1 MILSHLAHPIVGF
14 MAHPGLINPGIFVYI
29 NYQTQKTKLMKK
41 LKLQVQISVDG
52 FIAGP
57 NGEMDWLTWNATEDF
72 IQYVTELTDS
82 CETMLLGRKLAD
94 GFIPYWTDITNR
106 PEDPQYSFARKMV
119 DMPKIVFSN
128 TLKKSNWDNTEIAE
142 NNLVTAVNNLKTQP
156 GKDIVMYGG
165 AEFVTS
171 VIKAG
176 LIDEYHLFVNP
187 AAAGKGMSI
196 FGGLEK
202 PGQLK
207 LVKAT
212 PLANGI
218 VILCYK
224 PA

>member
-1 MILSHLAHPIVGF
+1 
-14 MAHPGLINPGIFVYI
+14 
-29 NYQTQKTKLMKK
+29 MKK

-82 CETMLLGRKLAD
+82 CDTMLLGRKLAD
-94 GFIPYWTDITNR
+94 GFIPYWTDITTR

-119 DMPKIVFSN
+119 DMPKIVFS
-128 TLKKSNWDNTEIAE
+128 KSLNKSIWGNTEIAKKDLATE
-142 NNLVTAVNNLKTQP
+142 VNRLKQQS

-171 VIKAG
+171 VIEAN

-202 PGQLK
+202 PRQLNLIK
-207 LVKAT
+207 VT
-212 PLANGI
+212 PLKNGI
-218 VILCYK
+218 VILCYR

>member
-1 MILSHLAHPIVGF
+1 
-14 MAHPGLINPGIFVYI
+14 
-29 NYQTQKTKLMKK
+29 MKK

-72 IQYVTELTDS
+72 IKYVIELTDS
-82 CETMLLGRKLAD
+82 CDTMLLGRKLAD
-94 GFIPYWTDITNR
+94 GFIPYWTDITTR

-128 TLKKSNWDNTEIAE
+128 TLDKSSWDNTTIAKHD
-142 NNLVTAVNNLKTQP
+142 LVTEINELKKRE

-165 AEFVTS
+165 SEFVSS
-171 VIKAG
+171 VIKAN

-187 AAAGKGMSI
+187 AAAGKGMAI
-196 FGGLEK
+196 FGGLDK
-202 PGQLK
+202 PHQLV
-207 LVKAT
+207 LVKVT
-212 PLANGI
+212 PLTNGI

>member
-1 MILSHLAHPIVGF
+1 
-14 MAHPGLINPGIFVYI
+14 
-29 NYQTQKTKLMKK
+29 MKQ

-57 NGEMDWLTWNATEDF
+57 NGEMDWLAWNATEDF

-82 CETMLLGRKLAD
+82 CDTMLLGRKLAD
-94 GFIPYWTDITNR
+94 GFIPYWTDITTR
-106 PEDPQYSFARKMV
+106 PKDPQYSFARKMV

-128 TLKKSNWDNTEIAE
+128 TLDKSSWDNTQIAKSDSVTEI
-142 NNLVTAVNNLKTQP
+142 NDLKKQD

-202 PGQLK
+202 PGQLS
-207 LVKAT
+207 LIKAT
-212 PLANGI
+212 PLTNGI
-218 VILCYK
+218 VVLCYK

>member
-1 MILSHLAHPIVGF
+1 
-14 MAHPGLINPGIFVYI
+14 
-29 NYQTQKTKLMKK
+29 MKK

-82 CETMLLGRKLAD
+82 CDTMLLGRKLAD
-94 GFIPYWTDITNR
+94 GFIPYWTDITTR
-106 PEDPQYSFARKMV
+106 PDDPQYSFARKMV
-119 DMPKIVFSN
+119 DMPKIVFSK
-128 TLKKSNWDNTEIAE
+128 TLDKSSWDNTTIAK
-142 NNLVTAVNNLKTQP
+142 NDLVTEVNDLKERD

-165 AEFVTS
+165 AEFVS
-171 VIKAG
+171 SAIEAG

-187 AAAGKGMSI
+187 AAAGRGMSI

-202 PGQLK
+202 PRQLNLIK
-207 LVKAT
+207 VT
-212 PLANGI
+212 PLNNGV

>member
-1 MILSHLAHPIVGF
+1 
-14 MAHPGLINPGIFVYI
+14 
-29 NYQTQKTKLMKK
+29 MKK

-82 CETMLLGRKLAD
+82 CDTMLLGRKLAD
-94 GFIPYWTDITNR
+94 GFIPYWTDITTR

-119 DMPKIVFSN
+119 DIPKIVFSR
-128 TLKKSNWDNTEIAE
+128 TLNKSNWDNTEIAK
-142 NNLVTAVNNLKTQP
+142 NDLVIEINNLKQQA
-156 GKDIVMYGG
+156 GRDIVMYGG
-165 AEFVTS
+165 AEFVSS

-196 FGGLEK
+196 FGDLEK
-202 PGQLK
+202 PCQLS

-212 PLANGI
+212 PLKNGI
-218 VILCYK
+218 VVLCYK

>member
-1 MILSHLAHPIVGF
+1 
-14 MAHPGLINPGIFVYI
+14 
-29 NYQTQKTKLMKK
+29 MKK

-72 IQYVTELTDS
+72 IRYVTELTDS
-82 CETMLLGRKLAD
+82 CDTMLLGRKLAD
-94 GFIPYWTDITNR
+94 GFIPYWTDITTR
-106 PEDPQYSFARKMV
+106 SEDPQYSFARKMV
-119 DMPKIVFSN
+119 DIPKIVFSR
-128 TLKKSNWDNTEIAE
+128 TLDKSNWDNTEIAKSD
-142 NNLVTAVNNLKTQP
+142 LVTEINNLKQLS
-156 GKDIVMYGG
+156 GKDIVVYGG
-165 AEFVTS
+165 AEFVSS

-187 AAAGKGMSI
+187 VAAGQGMSI

-202 PGQLK
+202 PRQVN

-212 PLANGI
+212 PLKNGI
-218 VILCYK
+218 VVLCYK

>member
-1 MILSHLAHPIVGF
+1 
-14 MAHPGLINPGIFVYI
+14 
-29 NYQTQKTKLMKK
+29 MKK

-57 NGEMDWLTWNATEDF
+57 NGEMDWLTWNATDDF

-82 CETMLLGRKLAD
+82 CDTMLLGRKLAD
-94 GFIPYWTDITNR
+94 GFIPYWTDITTR

-128 TLKKSNWDNTEIAE
+128 TLKESNWDNTEIAE
-142 NNLVTAVNNLKTQP
+142 SALVTEVNNLKKQD

-187 AAAGKGMSI
+187 VAAGKGMSI

-207 LVKAT
+207 LAKAT
-212 PLANGI
+212 PLTNGI
-218 VILCYK
+218 VVLCYR

>member
-1 MILSHLAHPIVGF
+1 
-14 MAHPGLINPGIFVYI
+14 
-29 NYQTQKTKLMKK
+29 MKK

-72 IQYVTELTDS
+72 IEYVTELTDS
-82 CETMLLGRKLAD
+82 CDTMLLGRKLAD
-94 GFIPYWTDITNR
+94 GFIPYWTDITTR

-119 DMPKIVFSN
+119 DMPKIVFSKTLDKSSWNN
-128 TLKKSNWDNTEIAE
+128 TAIAE
-142 NNLVTAVNNLKTQP
+142 NELATEVNNLKKQD

-165 AEFVTS
+165 AEFVSS
-171 VIKAG
+171 VIEAN

-187 AAAGKGMSI
+187 AAAGKGMPI
-196 FGGLEK
+196 FSDLEK
-202 PGQLK
+202 PCQLNLIK
-207 LVKAT
+207 VT
-212 PLANGI
+212 PLKNGI